1 MVKIDLIT
9 GFLGSGKTT
18 FIKKYADY
26 LIRQGYNIGILE
38 NDYGAINVDM
48 MLLQELEGEHC
59 ELEMVSGGCCQ
70 DPDAHRRRFKTKLI
84 SMGMCGYDR
93 ILVEPSGV
101 FDMDEFFDTL
111 QEEPLDRWYEIGSVL
126 AIVDARLEDILS
138 PEADYVLASEA
149 ASAGCIVMSRTQDA
163 SEEEQQNTV
172 AHLTRAL
179 EHAKCGRRL
188 ELEHV
193 VRKNWEELTDA
204 DFEEI
209 SSAGYEHASYV
220 KQDYS
225 EHGGFESLFFMNLG
239 MDERTLLQAVQEIF
253 SNQACG
259 TVFRVKGFFRDG
271 ADAWKELNMTRRQH
285 SVQPIKRGQEVLI
298 VIGEHLDRT
307 RIEACFE
314 PTEKQ

>member
-70 DPDAHRRRFKTKLI
+70 DSDAHRRRFKTKLI

-111 QEEPLDRWYEIGSVL
+111 QEEPLDQWYEIGSVL
-126 AIVDARLEDILS
+126 AIVDARLVDILS

-149 ASAGCIVMSRTQDA
+149 ASAGCIVMSRTQETP
-163 SEEEQQNTV
+163 EEEQQNTV
-172 AHLTRAL
+172 AHLNRA
-179 EHAKCGRRL
+179 
-188 ELEHV
+188 LEHV

-204 DFEEI
+204 DFEKI
-209 SSAGYEHASYV
+209 AAAGYEHASYV

-239 MDERTLLQAVQEIF
+239 MDEKALLQAVQEVF
-253 SNQACG
+253 SNKACG

-271 ADAWKELNMTRRQH
+271 ADAWKELNMTRRRY
-285 SVQPIKRGQEVLI
+285 SVQPIKRGQDVLI
-298 VIGEHLDRT
+298 VIGEHLDRA